1 MSTWH
6 RLLPAACVAGLTLG
20 ALLLQP
26 AVGRAQNNL
35 GGNNLGGNNNGGNNF
50 LGGNNGGNNNNGG
63 FNGNNI
69 GNSGALGGTFLGDAS
84 QIRQRFRMPGGQIQ
98 IVPSLGPGYLGG
110 N

>member
-35 GGNNLGGNNNGGNNF
+35 GGNNLGGNNNGGRNAVRGQNRGRNNDCR
-50 LGGNNGGNNNNGG
+50 GPR
-63 FNGNNI
+63 
-69 GNSGALGGTFLGDAS
+69 A
-84 QIRQRFRMPGGQIQ
+84 PGLARRWG
-98 IVPSLGPGYLGG
+98 GPGSPRAPPRARAGVAPPRSAARD
-110 N
+110 